1 MKNIFLVLL
10 FSCGMSF
17 GQNNIPIDYFSNP
30 LDIDL
35 VLSGNFGEMRANHFH
50 SGLDLKTQQREG
62 LPVYAP
68 ADGYVSRIN
77 VQHFGYGKALYLLHP
92 NGYTTVYAHLRSF
105 AGDIEKYVK
114 DTQYKKETFEIELF
128 PEKSLIP
135 VKKGDI
141 IAYTGNTGGSG
152 GPHLHFE
159 IRDSSQ
165 RPMNP
170 LLFGIEIPD
179 SKEPIVSA
187 IFAYPIGE
195 EAHVNQSQNRTKLR
209 LIKQKDGNYKTEN
222 INAFGKIGFGI
233 TTYDQQ
239 DGASNKNG
247 SYKIETRFNGSEKFE
262 VLFNK
267 FSFSETR
274 YLNRYTD
281 YNYYETNRS
290 MVQKLFREENN
301 PLSIITKE
309 DDNGFITLTDSLQS
323 IYTIEVNDFK
333 GNRMYVSVPIEGK
346 NMEILEPKNIE
357 KTADYIYADHAT
369 SITKGKFSIYIP
381 ANSLYENTYLDI
393 QATGDVLKFHED
405 VIPIHSNIIITA
417 DISAYTEADK
427 DKLYIGRLNYKGLPE
442 YTSTTRNGDKLT
454 GKTRTF
460 GSYTVATD
468 TDAPI
473 IKPIN
478 FSEGK
483 WISNQNFLYLKIT
496 DDLSGISSYRA
507 TINEKFILM
516 EYDYKKDVLV
526 YNFNDNVNLESE
538 NNFKLIVT
546 DNVGNS
552 ATFEAKF
559 FRKQP

>member
-1 MKNIFLVLL
+1 MKKILITLL
-10 FSCGMSF
+10 FCGAF
-17 GQNNIPIDYFSNP
+17 AYGQDNIPTDYFSNP
-30 LDIDL
+30 LDINL
-35 VLSGNFGEMRANHFH
+35 ILSGNFGEMRANHFH
-50 SGLDLKTQQREG
+50 SGLDLKTDQREG
-62 LPVYAP
+62 LPVFAP

-77 VQHFGYGKALYLLHP
+77 VQHYGYGKALYILHP
-92 NGYTTVYAHLRSF
+92 NGYTTVYGHLKSF

-114 DTQYKKETFEIELF
+114 DTQYKRETYEVELF
-128 PEKSLIP
+128 PESSLLP
-135 VKKGDI
+135 VKKGDL

-152 GPHLHFE
+152 GPHLHYE

-170 LLFGIEIPD
+170 LLFGIDIPD
-179 SKEPIVSA
+179 AKEPIVSSL
-187 IFAYPIGE
+187 FAYPIGE
-195 EAHVNQSQNRTKLR
+195 DAHVNQSQNRSKVR
-209 LIKQKDGNYKTEN
+209 LSKQKDGTYKAEN
-222 INAFGKIGFGI
+222 LKAFGKIGFGI

-247 SYKIETRFNGSEKFE
+247 AYRIETRFNGTEKFE

-281 YNYYETNRS
+281 YNYYETNKS
-290 MVQKLFREENN
+290 MVQKLFRESNN

-309 DDNGFITLTDSLQS
+309 DENGFVSVKDSLQY

-333 GNRMYVSVPIEGK
+333 GNRMYISVPIEGAK
-346 NMEILEPKNIE
+346 LEILEPKNIE
-357 KTADYIYADHAT
+357 KTDDFILADHAT

-381 ANSLYENTYLDI
+381 ANSLYEDTYLNINDE
-393 QATGDVLKFHED
+393 GEVLKFHED
-405 VIPIHSNIIITA
+405 VIPIHSNISITA
-417 DISAYTEADK
+417 DISSYSEADK
-427 DKLYIGRLNYKGLPE
+427 DKLYIGQLNYRGLPN
-442 YTSTTRNGDKLT
+442 YISSTRNGDKLT

-460 GSYTVATD
+460 GNYTVASD
-468 TDAPI
+468 TTPPV
-473 IKPIN
+473 IKPVN
-478 FSEGK
+478 FSDGK
-483 WISNQNFLYLKIT
+483 WISNQNFLQVKIT

-516 EYDYKKDVLV
+516 EYEYKKNVLT

-538 NNFKLIVT
+538 NNLKVIVI

-552 ATFEAKF
+552 ATFEAQF